1 MEKKKST
8 ESTIVKFY
16 NYFMKSPKFKRAEMF
31 SWVQEPFIAF
41 PFMFLI
47 IMFMVCSFGL
57 VLSLKGLNIGDK
69 KYIGLTF
76 VLMNVGV
83 AFLSF
88 IISMIKLL
96 FVDDIADIG
105 SYNDVMKL
113 KRELEF
119 LIKSI
124 LCKHVSN
131 DDKFHFVTI
140 DYKRLIN
147 KIAAILLAS
156 KIDTSYLRN
165 FLEITNLKCDS
176 PKLSNKYFW
185 DFEDYLEFVTAIII
199 NDFKFLDECSFHD
212 SFHNADY
219 KTTQAKIILDYC
231 NLVGNSPDLKD
242 EIIENFVDYQ
252 VAKNGITDYTKVK
265 DIIDWQQEPLI
276 LSNESLFLRNA
287 DISDKDIEKYLKTKR
302 KCRAKEL
309 IEKTVDWI

>member
-1 MEKKKST
+1 MEKKTPTKST
-8 ESTIVKFY
+8 IIKFY
-16 NYFMKSPKFKRAEMF
+16 NYFMRSPKFKRAKEF
-31 SWVQEPFIAF
+31 SWIQEPGEALPFLYFIVLFIVNIFAF
-41 PFMFLI
+41 VMA
-47 IMFMVCSFGL
+47 SNG
-57 VLSLKGLNIGDK
+57 KNIGDE
-69 KYIGLTF
+69 KYIIPTFGLMF
-76 VLMNVGV
+76 IGIM
-83 AFLSF
+83 FLSMF
-88 IISMIKLL
+88 VSILKLFFL
-96 FVDDIADIG
+96 DDIDSIG
-105 SYNDVMKL
+105 SYDDVMKL

-165 FLEITNLKCDS
+165 FLEIAYLKEEV
-176 PKLSNKYFW
+176 PKLTSKYFW